1 MVAQEYKNI
10 IKKKYQDKFI
20 PLNYQYSCDVY
31 NNIIDIWVV
40 DIKLNYLQSI
50 YIPFRFEG
58 FNLQITMWYEDDYQI
73 TRKKYGKQN
82 K

>member
-20 PLNYQYSCDVY
+20 PLNYQYFCDVY
-31 NNIIDIWVV
+31 NDIIDIWVI

-50 YIPFRFEG
+50 YIPFKFEE
-58 FNLQITMWYEDDYQI
+58 FNLQITMWYEDDLGI
-73 TRKKYGKQN
+73 TKKKIW
-82 K
+82 KTS